1 MNPKTYNRV
10 RHTDHYPAGSGC
22 MKSARAVI
30 AVIIVIAACIV
41 LPAAGAVYYHASTPQ
56 IITKGDAFSVSGT
69 GATNGTVALWVIGR
83 DNFIIR
89 SVAPDR
95 HGNFSLFFK
104 PTDTLKFSSGQYA
117 VILQDP
123 GPSGTMEIE
132 AGRDST
138 GNLTIMN
145 RGKIIA
151 RLGNEEDLRGNVQ
164 PETDTV
170 TSAAG
175 LQGVDDTFLTQYFF
189 VEEPAVHFDQIIPA
203 SGSRLPDQVS
213 GEGFLFTGTTNMG
226 EENALVAELRHA
238 DTNAP
243 VTSKDIPII
252 PGGSLNRWSYG
263 IEAPGLEPGNYIL
276 SVGWTKSNTTG
287 TGTVQ
292 FAVKGPTGT
301 IPPAPKATPPAAEAP
316 LPKGLDTLLIIGIV
330 FVFAVVI
337 YATGTGKNGTG
348 KK

>member
-1 MNPKTYNRV
+1 
-10 RHTDHYPAGSGC
+10 
-22 MKSARAVI
+22 MKSARPVI
-30 AVIIVIAACIV
+30 AVIFVIAACIV
-41 LPAAGAVYYHASTPQ
+41 LPAAAAVYYQASTPQ
-56 IITKGDAFSVSGT
+56 IIAMGDAFSVSGT

-83 DNFIIR
+83 DTFEIR

-104 PTDTLKFSSGQYA
+104 PSETLKFKSGQYA
-117 VILQDP
+117 VVLQDP

-132 AGRDST
+132 PGRDSS

-151 RLGNEEDLRGNVQ
+151 RLGAEEDLKGNVQ
-164 PETDTV
+164 KETDML

-175 LQGVDDTFLTQYFF
+175 LQGVDDAFLVEYFF
-189 VEEPAVHFDQIIPA
+189 VEEPAVHFDQLIPA

-226 EENALVAELRHA
+226 TENTLQAELRNA
-238 DTNAP
+238 NTNAP
-243 VTSKDIPII
+243 VTAKIIPII
-252 PGGSLNRWSYG
+252 PGSSLNSWRYG
-263 IEAPGLEPGNYIL
+263 IEEPGLEPGNYFL

-287 TGTVQ
+287 TGTAQ
-292 FAVKGPTGT
+292 FAVKKVPGT
-301 IPPAPKATPPAAEAP
+301 VPPAPGPTTAAGNIP
-316 LPKGLDTLLIIGIV
+316 LPQGLDNLLIIGIIV
-330 FVFAVVI
+330 VFAVVV
-337 YATGTGKNGTG
+337 YTVS